1 MQAKRR
7 MEGSSFLTIMAGR
20 GALIKPWIFQEIKE
34 GRELCLSAQD
44 RISVYRQLVSHMKE
58 HFGDDAMGWR
68 KASYFLPWHFDFFC
82 RYRCPATTLPWLLT
96 PEMPGP
102 TSFKDEY
109 VSCRRHIPVDGS
121 TTRHPAEE
129 LGNSSC

>member
-1 MQAKRR
+1 
-7 MEGSSFLTIMAGR
+7 MESSSFLTIMAGR

-44 RISVYRQLVSHMKE
+44 RIGVYRQLVSHMKE

-82 RYRCPATTLPWLLT
+82 RYRCPTATRLWLLT
-96 PEMPGP
+96 PQMP
-102 TSFKDEY
+102 K
-109 VSCRRHIPVDGS
+109 
-121 TTRHPAEE
+121 
-129 LGNSSC
+129 